1 MLVCLAANFFFF
13 FFFFGFK
20 LFSFSI
26 FSKSYF
32 PLNVVII
39 NSPIFF
45 VLQAGLFSSFF
56 FFFLVW
62 S

>member
-1 MLVCLAANFFFF
+1 MLVCLAANF

-56 FFFLVW
+56 FFFGLELGTK
-62 S
+62 